1 VARKK
6 GKKAKQAPIVMIK
19 IKALTSFS
27 GPHGSFARDNEY
39 EVPKEL
45 GQSWINSGLA
55 KKAGDDLF
63 EEEES

>member
-1 VARKK
+1 MARKK

-39 EVPKEL
+39 DVPQEL
-45 GQSWINSGLA
+45 GQSWIDCGFA
-55 KKAGDDLF
+55 EKAGDDLF